1 MRTCGIL
8 FPVFSL
14 PSRYG
19 IGCFS
24 EEAFAFI
31 DFLQQ
36 AGQGCWQILPVG
48 PTGYGDSPYQPV
60 SAFAG
65 NPYFISPDELVKEG
79 YLTREECDSRFWG
92 RDAERTDYGALY
104 ENRLELLRLGF
115 ARFPEKLQQDAALKK
130 EWEAFRKKES
140 WWLDDYAMY
149 MAIKE
154 RSGQKAWEDWDEP
167 LRTRDAAA
175 LSELKESAADTL
187 AFYGFLQFM
196 FSRQWDAVRAY
207 AADRNVRIIGDI
219 PFYAAMD
226 SADVWAHPEVFQM
239 DEEQHALRVAGCP
252 PDAFSPTGQKWGNP
266 VYDWKNLKKQ
276 KYAWWIRRIE
286 RSLELYDV
294 LRIDHFHGFESYYAI
309 PADGDTAENGEL
321 CKGPGMD
328 FFRELKRQLG
338 NVPVIAEDLGTVTEE
353 NRKLLEDT
361 GFPGMKVLQYAFTS
375 WDSIYLNHLHEKSCV
390 VYTGTHDNTTAR
402 AWIEEISD
410 GERDYVRRYIN
421 SENTDYGRFVWDFI
435 REAYRS
441 VADLCIIPLQDY
453 LVKGKEARINAPG
466 TAEGN
471 WQWRLQP
478 GFLSEDLCR
487 SIRALSELYG
497 RVPEEKPDHE

>member
-79 YLTREECDSRFWG
+79 YLTREECDGRFWG

-338 NVPVIAEDLGTVTEE
+338 DVPVIAEDLGTVTEE

-375 WDSIYLNHLHEKSCV
+375 WDSIYLNHRHEINCA

-471 WQWRLQP
+471 WQWRLRP